1 MTGTL
6 LDHHDVVLL
15 DLDGTV
21 YRGGQLA
28 PGADEA
34 IAEVRDRAVLVRY
47 VTNNASKPAQAV
59 ADHLNSLGLSATAEE
74 VSTSSQAGAA
84 LLAEQLPT
92 GAKVLVVGSEA
103 LADEVSKV
111 GLTPVREHADEPV
124 AVVQGHSPDTGWW
137 NLAEA
142 CLAIRG
148 GALWVACNADA
159 TLPTERGELP
169 GNGAMVAALR
179 AATKREPQVAGKPER
194 PLLDR
199 AVASA
204 QAGRPLMVGDR
215 LDTDIGGAVRSGMS
229 SLMVLTGV
237 GTAADVLFASVGDR
251 PEHVADDLRGLHL
264 PHSTTVIGEQ
274 SAWKVRVGDGVLELS
289 VDSAQP
295 QPNSTDAR
303 AAALGALR
311 ALCAAWWPLG
321 SGTVDVRAEDSAASA
336 ALRELG
342 LD

>member
-6 LDHHDVVLL
+6 LDHHDAVLL

-34 IAEVRDRAVLVRY
+34 IEEVRRKCVQVRY

-59 ADHLNSLGLSATAEE
+59 ADHLNALGLQATADE
-74 VSTSSQAGAA
+74 VSTSAQAGAA

-92 GAKVLVVGSEA
+92 DAKVLVVGSEA
-103 LADEVSKV
+103 LAAEVEQL
-111 GLTPVREHADEPV
+111 GLTPVRENADEPV

-142 CLAIRG
+142 CLAIRA
-148 GALWVACNADA
+148 GATWVACNADA

-169 GNGAMVAALR
+169 GNGSMVAALR
-179 AATKREPQVAGKPER
+179 AATGQEPQVAGKPER

-199 AVASA
+199 AVSSA
-204 QAGRPLMVGDR
+204 RAGRPLMVGDR
-215 LDTDIGGAVRSGMS
+215 LDTDISGAVRSGMP

-237 GTAADVLFASVGDR
+237 GTPADALFAPVELR
-251 PEHVADDLRGLHL
+251 PEHIADDLRGLHL
-264 PHSTTVIGEQ
+264 PHEV
-274 SAWKVRVGDGVLELS
+274 SAVGDQPDWKVRVADGVLELS
-289 VDSAQP
+289 
-295 QPNSTDAR
+295 
-303 AAALGALR
+303 AASDRPESSGTREHALGALR
-311 ALCAAWWPLG
+311 ALCAAWWPVG
-321 SGTVDVRAEDSAASA
+321 SGQVTVRSADSTSTD
-336 ALRELG
+336 ALRRLG
-342 LD
+342 FA